1 MMDGQ
6 ALSLAR
12 DQDLATP
19 AAPETRV
26 IESLRELTRTGYVA
40 DPDAPAD
47 GQGILLRHDKAPDLV
62 LHADG
67 RIELPRRAATAT
79 AAPKSRVPTS
89 RKAEG
94 DQRISWRR
102 TFLVFFVAMIAWS
115 MSVFLGV
122 AVLSS

>member
-1 MMDGQ
+1 MHGQ
-6 ALSLAR
+6 ALTLAR
-12 DQDLATP
+12 DQDLA
-19 AAPETRV
+19 AAPLASETRV
-26 IESLRELTRTGYVA
+26 IESLRELARNGYVA

-67 RIELPRRAATAT
+67 RIELPLRPAPTRAAG
-79 AAPKSRVPTS
+79 

-94 DQRISWRR
+94 KKKISWRR
-102 TFLVFFVAMIAWS
+102 TFLVFVVAMIAWM

-122 AVLSS
+122 SFLSS